1 MYGTKEIGTE
11 RLLLRKIRIDD
22 YEDIYKS
29 WTSDEKV
36 CKYVT
41 WNKHKS
47 SDETKEL
54 VKYWVNEYNSDYTYR
69 WLVVEKDNYNV
80 IGIIDVINKNIQ
92 YMTCEVGYCY
102 GSKYWGKGYA
112 TEALKAVI
120 DYLHKEGFPVVY
132 AEHFESNI
140 TSGKVM
146 QKAGMIYEATLSKR
160 VINKEGN
167 REDLLVYA
175 SIKE

>member
-1 MYGTKEIGTE
+1 MHGTKEIETK

-22 YEDIYKS
+22 YEDIYNS
-29 WTSDEKV
+29 WTSDEEV

-47 SDETKEL
+47 SDETKGL
-54 VKYWVNEYNSDYTYR
+54 VKYWVNEYNNDYTYR

-102 GSKYWGKGYA
+102 SSKYWGRGYA

-120 DYLHKEGFPVVY
+120 AYLHKEEFPVVY

-140 TSGKVM
+140 ASGKVM
-146 QKAGMIYEATLSKR
+146 QKAGMMYEAKLSKR

-167 REDLLVYA
+167 REDILVYT